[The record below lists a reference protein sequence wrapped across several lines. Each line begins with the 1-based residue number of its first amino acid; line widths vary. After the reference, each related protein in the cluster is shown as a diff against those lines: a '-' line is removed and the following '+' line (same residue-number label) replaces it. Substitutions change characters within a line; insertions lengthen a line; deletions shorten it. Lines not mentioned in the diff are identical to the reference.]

1 MRRPSVS
8 VVISSYNY
16 AHFLG
21 ATVESVL
28 AQTCPAREVIIIDD
42 GSTDN
47 SAEVARSFGDRVRFV
62 EQENQGV
69 CAARNNGARLATGD
83 VLAFLDSDDLW
94 LPRKL
99 ERQAAAFEA
108 DPEVG
113 LVSCGIRYF
122 NPRGETIVEYA
133 EGKSGWCAKD
143 ILLYREPVL
152 NTTAS
157 AIAVRRD
164 VFERAGGFDERRELF
179 AAEDREFAYRAAKI
193 SKLRFIPEILVDYR
207 VHGGNGHL
215 NIRQMERALLF
226 FYEKTFG
233 HADAETRRIRR
244 ESYGNLHKIL
254 SGCYFRIND
263 YPAFVRHAARS
274 LWLTPRNIKH
284 FAAFP
289 VRLLRRGGAGRGTHD
304 PTP

>member
-28 AQTCPAREVIIIDD
+28 AQTYPAREIVIIDD

-99 ERQAAAFEA
+99 ERQAAAFAA

-122 NPRGETIVEYA
+122 NPQGETIVEYV

-157 AIAVRRD
+157 AVAVRRD
-164 VFERAGGFDERRELF
+164 VFERAGGFDERLELI
-179 AAEDREFAYRAAKI
+179 AAEDREFAYRAALI
-193 SKLRFIPEILVDYR
+193 SKLSFIPEILVDYR

-215 NIRQMERALLF
+215 NIRQMERALLY

-233 HADAETRRIRR
+233 RADEETRRIRR

-254 SGCYFRIND
+254 AGCYFRNND
-263 YPAFVRHAARS
+263 YPAFVRHAAKS
-274 LWLTPRNIKH
+274 LWLTPHNIKH

-289 VRLLRRGGAGRGTHD
+289 ARLLRRGAGRGGRAAA
-304 PTP
+304 